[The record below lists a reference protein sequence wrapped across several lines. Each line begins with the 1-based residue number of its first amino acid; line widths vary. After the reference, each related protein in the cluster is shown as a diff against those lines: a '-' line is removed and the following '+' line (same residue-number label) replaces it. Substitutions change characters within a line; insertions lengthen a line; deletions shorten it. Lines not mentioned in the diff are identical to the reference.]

1 MAHGAERL
9 AQELKMRIGEI
20 LLLEV
25 RDPRVGFATVTS
37 ARLSPDHRQAK
48 IYVSVLGSSEDVKRT
63 LEALNKASGYIR
75 RQLSSKMRLRHSPEL
90 TFAFD
95 PSVETG
101 ARMEEILEE
110 VKKETAG
117 FSPETPSESASEG
130 LVDGASGRSQK
141 SEDDQSAEPH
151 AHSEREAGAS

>member
-48 IYVSVLGSSEDVKRT
+48 IFVSVLGSKEDVKRT

-75 RQLSSKMRLRHSPEL
+75 RQLSSRMRLRHSPEL
-90 TFAFD
+90 IFVFD

-110 VKKETAG
+110 VKKETTG
-117 FSPETPSESASEG
+117 LSPETPSENAPEG
-130 LVDGASGRSQK
+130 LVDDTSGHSEE
-141 SEDDQSAEPH
+141 SEDEQSAEPR
-151 AHSEREAGAS
+151 AQSEKEAGAT

>member
-48 IYVSVLGSSEDVKRT
+48 IYVSVLGSKEDVKRT

-101 ARMEEILEE
+101 ARMQEILDE
-110 VKKETAG
+110 VKKETTG
-117 FSPETPSESASEG
+117 LNPETPSENSPEGARQNALLRAKTSRASEP
-130 LVDGASGRSQK
+130 REQ
-141 SEDDQSAEPH
+141 
-151 AHSEREAGAS
+151 SEREAGVS

>member
-37 ARLSPDHRQAK
+37 ARLSPDQRQAK
-48 IYVSVLGSSEDVKRT
+48 VYISVLGSQEDVKQT
-63 LEALNKASGYIR
+63 LEALNRASGFIR
-75 RQLSSKMRLRHSPEL
+75 RKLSSRMRLRHSPEL
-90 TFAFD
+90 VFVFD

-101 ARMEEILEE
+101 ARMEVILEE
-110 VKKETAG
+110 VKKETTG
-117 FSPETPSESASEG
+117 FSTETPSEGASESPVEG
-130 LVDGASGRSQK
+130 
-141 SEDDQSAEPH
+141 DDEQSAI
-151 AHSEREAGAS
+151 AQSEKEAGVS